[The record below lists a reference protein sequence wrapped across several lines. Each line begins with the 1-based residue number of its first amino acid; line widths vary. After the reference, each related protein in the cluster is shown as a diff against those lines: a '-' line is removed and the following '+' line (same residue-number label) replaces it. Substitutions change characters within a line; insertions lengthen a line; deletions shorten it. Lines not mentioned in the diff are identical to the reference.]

1 MDTDENVGLGDNV
14 VAVERRSDVGN
25 SEQHAPDEVQNAGWA
40 DVPAD
45 PAPPLQPLPESSIR
59 LLLLATYARLP
70 PCLSAAARPLSLA
83 RDGFFYVG
91 GRFVRCYYC
100 GTDVPLLD
108 GSDSSTLER
117 HGTLSPG
124 CLLAGPGHP
133 QSVTAARRVLSWA
146 LRGVR
151 VRPPGVNRQ
160 DDMNINWR

>member
-1 MDTDENVGLGDNV
+1 VDTDEYVELGDNV
-14 VAVERRSDVGN
+14 VGVERRSDVAN
-25 SEQHAPDEVQNAGWA
+25 SEQPPGEGQNTGQV
-40 DVPAD
+40 DLPAD

-70 PCLSAAARPLSLA
+70 PCLSAVASPLSLA

-100 GTDVPLLD
+100 GTDVPLLE
-108 GSDSSTLER
+108 SSTLEQ

-124 CLLAGPGHP
+124 CILTGPGDP

-151 VRPPGVNRQ
+151 VRPPGVNCQ
-160 DDMNINWR
+160 DDMNVNWR